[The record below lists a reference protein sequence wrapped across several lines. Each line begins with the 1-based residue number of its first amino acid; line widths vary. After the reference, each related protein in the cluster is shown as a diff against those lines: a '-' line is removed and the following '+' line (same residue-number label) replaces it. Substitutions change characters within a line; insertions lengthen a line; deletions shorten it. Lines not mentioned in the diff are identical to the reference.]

1 MVWILV
7 RSIYIGYMQ
16 NFWVRYKINQ
26 IKPKFITVDLFDTL
40 LYRKPEPEFYRFYTL
55 SKMFSEEFSRA
66 GFYTTPY
73 FLFLQRNYF
82 TAILRRANA
91 SRGLDHETTHTQIY
105 ISIIEDLCRRQNIS
119 LSSKDKNKLLARL
132 LGIEL
137 EYENSQL
144 TPSKSLLNILNKAT
158 SSGTKIYYVTDMY
171 LESKQIDDLLARLDI
186 DIFAGGISSADKL
199 LGKSSGRSFDQL
211 SNKYKSVELSQTLH
225 IGDNHRSDVRIPKQ
239 FGLQTIWYFAPIHR
253 SVLFVYK
260 IVFKLYFRYISA
272 VENKKLRK
280 QQSSILK
287 TLFSEGPMTTKK
299 EAEYIGWLFAP
310 AIIYYLHQLGSTAH
324 TSGSKSVFVTGESE
338 QLSKFYSKLGFSD
351 DIKLTKLN
359 RTKLIRAYSSILI
372 KKGLELSSIVTFTK
386 KILRRKSA
394 RRALAT
400 LGITRESSH
409 QFLLLGKGSLSKAK
423 INQLDIDHALHLWDS
438 DLKDILRH
446 WKQIYGSK
454 QAGAVTLADVGWND
468 TIQILLSEILLESN
482 IDIKNING
490 IYLGRT
496 GTNIFHPE
504 IATNSVGV
512 IFDSLKQKNSKY
524 FYQPEVWESFLN
536 LDNVDNPTR
545 ENIITGINQAIG
557 YFNLSPQTAE
567 VFWSNNR
574 SRLLKILRHPTN
586 RMIEVMSNLQF
597 DYGTVDE
604 PICPLVNVSARK
616 PQVFKWLITDRAK
629 FKSFYFHQGWKWGAA
644 TYYRFR
650 LPYRIW
656 RIKSKKPSF

>member
-239 FGLQTIWYFAPIHR
+239 FG
-253 SVLFVYK
+253 
-260 IVFKLYFRYISA
+260 
-272 VENKKLRK
+272 
-280 QQSSILK
+280 
-287 TLFSEGPMTTKK
+287 
-299 EAEYIGWLFAP
+299 
-310 AIIYYLHQLGSTAH
+310 
-324 TSGSKSVFVTGESE
+324 
-338 QLSKFYSKLGFSD
+338 
-351 DIKLTKLN
+351 
-359 RTKLIRAYSSILI
+359 
-372 KKGLELSSIVTFTK
+372 
-386 KILRRKSA
+386 
-394 RRALAT
+394 
-400 LGITRESSH
+400 
-409 QFLLLGKGSLSKAK
+409 
-423 INQLDIDHALHLWDS
+423 
-438 DLKDILRH
+438 
-446 WKQIYGSK
+446 
-454 QAGAVTLADVGWND
+454 
-468 TIQILLSEILLESN
+468 
-482 IDIKNING
+482 
-490 IYLGRT
+490 
-496 GTNIFHPE
+496 
-504 IATNSVGV
+504 
-512 IFDSLKQKNSKY
+512 
-524 FYQPEVWESFLN
+524 
-536 LDNVDNPTR
+536 
-545 ENIITGINQAIG
+545 
-557 YFNLSPQTAE
+557 
-567 VFWSNNR
+567 
-574 SRLLKILRHPTN
+574 
-586 RMIEVMSNLQF
+586 
-597 DYGTVDE
+597 
-604 PICPLVNVSARK
+604 
-616 PQVFKWLITDRAK
+616 
-629 FKSFYFHQGWKWGAA
+629 
-644 TYYRFR
+644 
-650 LPYRIW
+650 
-656 RIKSKKPSF
+656 

>member
-1 MVWILV
+1 
-7 RSIYIGYMQ
+7 MQ

-26 IKPKFITVDLFDTL
+26 IKPQSITVDLFDTL
-40 LYRKPEPEFYRFYTL
+40 LYRKPEPELYRFYIL
-55 SKMFSEEFSRA
+55 SKMFSKEFVKA

-82 TAILRRANA
+82 TTILRHANTN
-91 SRGLDHETTHTQIY
+91 RGLDHETTHTQIY
-105 ISIIEDLCRRQNIS
+105 KSIVEDLCRRQNIK
-119 LSSKDKNKLLARL
+119 LSTKDIDKLLTKL
-132 LGIEL
+132 LDIEL
-137 EYENSQL
+137 EYEHSQL
-144 TPSKSLLNILNKAT
+144 KPSKSLLNILKNAKI
-158 SSGTKIYYVTDMY
+158 SGTKIYYVTDMY
-171 LESKQIDDLLARLDI
+171 LESKQIDVLLSRLKI
-186 DIFAGGISSADKL
+186 NIFSGGISSADKL

-211 SNKYKSVELSQTLH
+211 NNKYKSIDLSQSLH

-239 FGLQTIWYFAPIHR
+239 FGLQTIWYFAPIHKL
-253 SVLFVYK
+253 VLFIYK
-260 IVFKLYFRYISA
+260 IVFKIYFGFISA
-272 VENKKLRK
+272 VGNKKLRE

-310 AIIYYLHQLGSTAH
+310 AIIYYLHQLGT
-324 TSGSKSVFVTGESE
+324 TTDVGNSKTVFVTGESE
-338 QLSKFYSKLGFSD
+338 QLSRFYNKLGFSND
-351 DIKLTKLN
+351 AKLINLN

-372 KKGLELSSIVTFTK
+372 KKGLELSSIVSFTK

-400 LGITRESSH
+400 LGITRQSSH
-409 QFLLLGKGSLSKAK
+409 QFLLLGKDSLSKSK
-423 INQLDIDHALHLWDS
+423 INKLDINRAQQLWDN
-438 DLKDILRH
+438 DLKDVIKS
-446 WKQIYGSK
+446 WKQIPVSK
-454 QAGAVTLADVGWND
+454 QKSSVTLADIGWND
-468 TIQILLSEILLESN
+468 TIQILLHEILLESN
-482 IDIKNING
+482 NGIKNING
-490 IYLGRT
+490 MYLGRT
-496 GTNIFHPE
+496 GTNIFHPD
-504 IATNSVGV
+504 ISTNSLGV

-536 LDNVDNPTR
+536 LDNVNNTTR
-545 ENIITGINQAIG
+545 ENIIAGINQAIG
-557 YFNLSPQTAE
+557 YFNLSPQTADM
-567 VFWSNNR
+567 FWSNNK